1 KSDSAMA
8 NLELMKPTFNHT
20 LARTLLQPWKLR
32 LWMIRRLPMG
42 LATGMKVVR
51 LDENNCEVILK
62 DRPWIHNPFGSVFWA
77 VMGMAAELT
86 TGSLV
91 YAWTSGSNI
100 KFILT
105 GVEGVF
111 IKKLKGKSSYFC
123 PAGHEVL
130 RSLEKLEKPG
140 DTNSVIL
147 PVISKDQ
154 AGQVVAEFKFTLT
167 LKLPDK

>member
-1 KSDSAMA
+1 
-8 NLELMKPTFNHT
+8 MKPTFNHT
-20 LARTLLQPWKLR
+20 LAKTLLQPWKLR

-42 LATGMKVVR
+42 LASGMVVET
-51 LDENNCEVILK
+51 LNENNCEVILR
-62 DRPWIHNPFGSVFWA
+62 DRPWLHNPFGSVFWA
-77 VMGMAAELT
+77 VMGMAAELS

-91 YAWTSGSNI
+91 YAWTSGSKV

-105 GVEGVF
+105 GMEAVF
-111 IKKLKGKSSYFC
+111 TKKLRGKSSYFC
-123 PAGHEVL
+123 PAGPEVL

-140 DTNSVIL
+140 DTISVIL

-154 AGQVVAEFKFTLT
+154 SGQVVAEFKFTWT